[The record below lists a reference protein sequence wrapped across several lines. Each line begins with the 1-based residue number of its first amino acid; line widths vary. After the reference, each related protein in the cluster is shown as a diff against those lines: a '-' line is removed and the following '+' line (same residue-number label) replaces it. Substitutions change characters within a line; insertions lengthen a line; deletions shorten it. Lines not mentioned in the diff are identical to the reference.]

1 MGIIIRWI
9 VYAIILWIVVGIGQM
24 LGLPVKLHGPTAPFI
39 VVLLLGFANA
49 VVRPLVKL
57 FLWPLNCLTFGL
69 LGFFINVLIVY
80 VLDLILQDFNTG
92 GFVGALYISVAMS
105 VLGGVANGFLKS
117 RQEG

>member
-9 VYAIILWIVVGIGQM
+9 VYAIILWIVVGVGQT
-24 LGLPVKLHGPTAPFI
+24 LGLPVKLHGAAAPFI
-39 VVLLLGFANA
+39 VVFLLGFANA
-49 VVRPLVKL
+49 TVRPLVKL

-80 VLDLILQDFNTG
+80 ILDLALADFDTG

-105 VLGGVANGFLKS
+105 ILGGVANSYLKS
-117 RQEG
+117 RQED